1 MTTTTVDGSTKVP
14 ESLFFLFQSPG
25 WTSWS
30 HWSFDKLFLSLFTV
44 IFPFLHSS
52 GMVQMALL
60 HYLEDDCVV
69 QALHLFSRQLTTTSL
84 FTLCPMPV
92 MRPPALS
99 WYSKPTVKVES
110 SLHHYHRKCFSA
122 QKRSFLDV

>member
-14 ESLFFLFQSPG
+14 ESFFSGFRALVGLPEVTDLLINYFYRYSQL
-25 WTSWS
+25 
-30 HWSFDKLFLSLFTV
+30 SFS
-44 IFPFLHSS
+44 FLHSS

-69 QALHLFSRQLTTTSL
+69 QAPHLFSRQLTTTSL

-122 QKRSFLDV
+122 QKRSFLNV